1 MHADR
6 QTDIGI
12 DGRTQTYALMHAGM
26 QSRMHILI
34 MIIIII
40 KSLFSEDYILST
52 GTYLK
57 YGPKKHKNHLNIY
70 TNYVHLY
77 KETIGINVWES
88 FV

>member
-1 MHADR
+1 MNARMCEQTFGHTNMHADR

-57 YGPKKHKNHLNIY
+57 YGPLNIKI
-70 TNYVHLY
+70 T
-77 KETIGINVWES
+77 
-88 FV
+88 